1 MATQTPTQRQAA
13 AKRAAATRKRNAAKR
28 SASATK
34 TSARRTRGA
43 ATGTARNARST
54 ARTAGTTTAYAAD
67 TAAKAADTAAKAADT
82 ATTQFG
88 AVARSAQRAVLI
100 PVGALAL
107 AGDAVRQTALTY
119 TSPARRARQLDQL
132 ERRGARAL
140 AESRLSVGRRTR

>member
-43 ATGTARNARST
+43 ATGTARNARRT
-54 ARTAGTTTAYAAD
+54 ARTAGTTTSYAAD
-67 TAAKAADTAAKAADT
+67 TAAKAADTAG
-82 ATTQFG
+82 TQLG

-107 AGDAVRQTALTY
+107 ASDAVRRTALTY
-119 TSPARRARQLDQL
+119 ASPARRARQLDQL

-140 AESRLSVGRRTR
+140 AQSRLSVGRRTR

>member
-43 ATGTARNARST
+43 AAGTARST
-54 ARTAGTTTAYAAD
+54 ARSAGTTTTHAAD
-67 TAAKAADTAAKAADT
+67 TAAKAADAAG
-82 ATTQFG
+82 TQIG
-88 AVARSAQRAVLI
+88 AVAQSAQRVLLI
-100 PVGALAL
+100 PVGAIAV
-107 AGDAVRQTALTY
+107 AGDALRRTARLY
-119 TSPARRARQLDQL
+119 SSAARRARQLDQL

-140 AESRLSVGRRTR
+140 AHRGLKVGRRAR

>member
-54 ARTAGTTTAYAAD
+54 ARTAGTTTSYAAD
-67 TAAKAADTAAKAADT
+67 TAAKAADSAG
-82 ATTQFG
+82 TQLG

-140 AESRLSVGRRTR
+140 AQSRLSVGRRTR

>member
-1 MATQTPTQRQAA
+1 MATQSPTQRQAA

-54 ARTAGTTTAYAAD
+54 ARTAGTTTAY
-67 TAAKAADTAAKAADT
+67 AADTAAKAADT

>member
-43 ATGTARNARST
+43 ATGTARSARST
-54 ARTAGTTTAYAAD
+54 ARTAGATTTYAAG
-67 TAAKAADTAAKAADT
+67 TAAKAVDTAGT
-82 ATTQFG
+82 HFG
-88 AVARSAQRAVLI
+88 AMARSAQRAVLI

-107 AGDAVRQTALTY
+107 AGDAVRRSAQTYA
-119 TSPARRARQLDQL
+119 SAARRARQLDHL

-140 AESRLSVGRRTR
+140 AEGRRRVGRRTR

>member
-13 AKRAAATRKRNAAKR
+13 AKRGAATRKRNAAKR

-34 TSARRTRGA
+34 TSVRRTRGA
-43 ATGTARNARST
+43 ASDTARSARST
-54 ARTAGTTTAYAAD
+54 ARTAGTTTTYAAD
-67 TAAKAADTAAKAADT
+67 TAAKAMDTAG
-82 ATTQFG
+82 TQLG

-107 AGDAVRQTALTY
+107 AGDTVRRTAQTYA
-119 TSPARRARQLDQL
+119 SSARRARQLDQL

-140 AESRLSVGRRTR
+140 AESRLRVGRRIR

>member
-43 ATGTARNARST
+43 ATGTARSARRT
-54 ARTAGTTTAYAAD
+54 ARTAGTTTSYAAD
-67 TAAKAADTAAKAADT
+67 TAAKAADTAG
-82 ATTQFG
+82 TQLG

-140 AESRLSVGRRTR
+140 ARSRLSVGRRTR

>member
-43 ATGTARNARST
+43 ASGTARNARST

-67 TAAKAADTAAKAADT
+67 TAVRAVDSAG
-82 ATTQFG
+82 TQLG
-88 AVARSAQRAVLI
+88 AVARSAQRAILI
-100 PVGALAL
+100 PVGALAI
-107 AGDAVRQTALTY
+107 AGDTVRRTAHTY
-119 TSPARRARQLDQL
+119 ASSARRARQLDQL
-132 ERRGARAL
+132 ERRGAREL
-140 AESRLSVGRRTR
+140 AQRGLKVGRRAR

>member
-13 AKRAAATRKRNAAKR
+13 AKRAAATRKRNATKR

-43 ATGTARNARST
+43 ASGTARSARST
-54 ARTAGTTTAYAAD
+54 ARIAGTTTTYAAG
-67 TAAKAADTAAKAADT
+67 TAAKAVDTAGMRL
-82 ATTQFG
+82 G

-107 AGDAVRQTALTY
+107 AGDTVRRTAETY
-119 TSPARRARQLDQL
+119 ASSARRARQFDQL

-140 AESRLSVGRRTR
+140 AQSRLKAGPRSR

>member
-43 ATGTARNARST
+43 ASGTARNARGT
-54 ARTAGTTTAYAAD
+54 ARSASTTTSYAAD
-67 TAAKAADTAAKAADT
+67 TAVKAVDTAG
-82 ATTQFG
+82 TQFG
-88 AVARSAQRAVLI
+88 AVARSAQRAILI
-100 PVGALAL
+100 PVGAIAI
-107 AGDAVRQTALTY
+107 AGDAVRRTAQTYA
-119 TSPARRARQLDQL
+119 SSARRARHLDQL

-140 AESRLSVGRRTR
+140 SQGRRQVGRRTR

>member
-54 ARTAGTTTAYAAD
+54 ARTAGTTTAY
-67 TAAKAADTAAKAADT
+67 AADTAAKAADT

>member
-54 ARTAGTTTAYAAD
+54 ARTAGTTTSYAAD
-67 TAAKAADTAAKAADT
+67 TAAKAADSAG
-82 ATTQFG
+82 TQLG

-132 ERRGARAL
+132 ERRGARAR
-140 AESRLSVGRRTR
+140 AQSRLSVGRRTR

>member
-43 ATGTARNARST
+43 ATGTARSARRT
-54 ARTAGTTTAYAAD
+54 ARTAGTTTSYAAD
-67 TAAKAADTAAKAADT
+67 TAAKAADTAG
-82 ATTQFG
+82 TQLG

-107 AGDAVRQTALTY
+107 AGDAVRQTALAY

-140 AESRLSVGRRTR
+140 AQSRLSVGRRTR